1 VESSRCSSHC
11 SANNGVA
18 SCPCRS
24 PAEDFLIEAS
34 QQQHV
39 IKGIGIFC
47 LHDIDAT
54 WFQGYFF
61 PEATKTTKP
70 IGLLATPREMD
81 ECVQCADGGYREL
94 DLKVYLSKK
103 KQIVPIICTGGDM
116 MRMRPVSLSKV
127 NIAFDA
133 YIVYT
138 GDKTIPFSETYSSS
152 LVTKQRNLLLQQ
164 QEHTSDAEAVQQL
177 SALDLLPDCA
187 IV

>member
-1 VESSRCSSHC
+1 
-11 SANNGVA
+11 
-18 SCPCRS
+18 
-24 PAEDFLIEAS
+24 
-34 QQQHV
+34 
-39 IKGIGIFC
+39 
-47 LHDIDAT
+47 
-54 WFQGYFF
+54 
-61 PEATKTTKP
+61 
-70 IGLLATPREMD
+70 MD

-103 KQIVPIICTGGDM
+103 KQVVPIICTGGDM